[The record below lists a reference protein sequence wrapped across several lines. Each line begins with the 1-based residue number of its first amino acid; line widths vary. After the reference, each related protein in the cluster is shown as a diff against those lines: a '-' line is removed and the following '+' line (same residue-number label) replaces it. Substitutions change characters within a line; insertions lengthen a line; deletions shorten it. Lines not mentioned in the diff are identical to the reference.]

1 MRGANAD
8 HVDSSVLDLLGLRR
22 LTHKTFQE
30 SLAAASR
37 GDHDRLG
44 FKNYLLATARDAHGN
59 RLYPPFAETRRGT
72 TVKNPRAVAIV
83 EDLDQATLGNASVR
97 QSNRGQAERRDKSRW
112 QRGCGETLKR
122 RHVRERNQ
130 DPVMAEL
137 ETALLQVG
145 LHDVG

>member
-8 HVDSSVLDLLGLRR
+8 HVDTSVLDLLGLRR

-37 GDHDRLG
+37 GHHDRLG
-44 FKNYLLATARDAHGN
+44 FENDLLAAARDTHGN
-59 RLYPPFAETRRGT
+59 RLYPRFVETWRGT
-72 TVKNPRAVAIV
+72 TVKNPLVVPTA

-97 QSNRGQAERRDKSRW
+97 QSNRGQAERRDEI
-112 QRGCGETLKR
+112 RGQCGGGETLER
-122 RHVRERNQ
+122 RRVRGRNQ

-137 ETALLQVG
+137 ETALFQVG